1 LSSQVDTLT
10 AEKEDLSGQVE
21 NLSAEKDTLTEQVT
35 ALSAS
40 EADVQALT
48 QENQEL
54 QTSNDA
60 LTEEVASL
68 QATVETL
75 EAEVETL
82 RAGQPEATEEM
93 VASAKGFTAGEVTV
107 RVTMDQGVIATLT
120 VETPNET
127 PGFGTRCSEDA
138 FTSQFIG
145 KSLPLTLGDDVDAVS
160 GATVTSQAV
169 VDALNSLAGAANPS

>member
-1 LSSQVDTLT
+1 M
-10 AEKEDLSGQVE
+10 E

-120 VETPNET
+120 VETPNELRDLAPAARRT
-127 PGFGTRCSEDA
+127 HSPANLSASRFLLRWGTMWMR
-138 FTSQFIG
+138 
-145 KSLPLTLGDDVDAVS
+145 
-160 GATVTSQAV
+160 
-169 VDALNSLAGAANPS
+169 